1 MIKYLQEL
9 PQRHSWPIVKFGLQS
24 LFYFFVLLVLL
35 YLFGYSGHG
44 QGGFIYNEF

>member
-1 MIKYLQEL
+1 MLFQLKQRL
-9 PQRHSWPIVKFGLQS
+9 PANAQVVIKFGLQT
-24 LFYFFVLLVLL
+24 LIYFIILLMLL

>member
-1 MIKYLQEL
+1 MQTLPEKNTWPFIKF
-9 PQRHSWPIVKFGLQS
+9 ILQS
-24 LFYFFVLLVLL
+24 IFYFVILLGLL

>member
-1 MIKYLQEL
+1 MI
-9 PQRHSWPIVKFGLQS
+9 
-24 LFYFFVLLVLL
+24 LLGLL